1 MLGGT
6 GLKKSSQL
14 ALLSANYIALRLS
27 DHYTLRYKNAN
38 GRVAHELLIDL
49 AEFEKSAGLKVADFA
64 KRVQDYGFHP
74 PTCSWPMSTC
84 ILIEPTESETLEE
97 IDRFCEAMIK
107 IREEVE
113 DIVTGKQPKDNNV
126 LRNAPHTQTVVI
138 ADDWYRSV
146 SNVILFSPCRLTA
159 SPRRP
164 YSRETA
170 VYPVPWLKEKKFWPT
185 VSRIDDAYGDMNL
198 ICDCPSVE
206 EMAEAQ

>member
-1 MLGGT
+1 
-6 GLKKSSQL
+6 
-14 ALLSANYIALRLS
+14 
-27 DHYTLRYKNAN
+27 
-38 GRVAHELLIDL
+38 
-49 AEFEKSAGLKVADFA
+49 
-64 KRVQDYGFHP
+64 
-74 PTCSWPMSTC
+74 MSTC

-126 LRNAPHTQTVVI
+126 LKNAPHTQTVVI
-138 ADDWYRSV
+138 ADDWDRSV
-146 SNVILFSPCRLTA
+146 SNVILSSPRRLTA

-170 VYPVPWLKEKKFWPT
+170 VYPVPWLKEKFWPT